1 MPLSHP
7 YLSEIT
13 NFMKQKGQR
22 IEKYL
27 LDEKQNVLGIEN
39 NAVLKNKNIVAQ
51 KYFTTKHN
59 MSSRF

>member
-1 MPLSHP
+1 
-7 YLSEIT
+7 
-13 NFMKQKGQR
+13 MKQKGQR

-39 NAVLKNKNIVAQ
+39 NAVLKNENIVAE

>member
-1 MPLSHP
+1 M
-7 YLSEIT
+7 E
-13 NFMKQKGQR
+13 QKGQR

-39 NAVLKNKNIVAQ
+39 NAVLKNKNIVAE

>member
-7 YLSEIT
+7 YLSEIN

-39 NAVLKNKNIVAQ
+39 NAVLKNKNIVAE